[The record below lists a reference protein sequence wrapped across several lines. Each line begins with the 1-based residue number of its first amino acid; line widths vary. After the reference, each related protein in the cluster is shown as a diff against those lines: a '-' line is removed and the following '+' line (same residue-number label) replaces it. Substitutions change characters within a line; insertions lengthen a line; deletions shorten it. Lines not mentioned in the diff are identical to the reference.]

1 MVGHSN
7 GGDISMYFA
16 KRYPEMIKKVVT
28 LDNLRVPFV
37 TDGKFK
43 ILSFRSQDPVFKA
56 DPGVVP
62 DDEICAK
69 AGITVVRTG
78 YQHTDMSDRGPDE
91 VKSRIGG
98 LLEKFLDDNDDET
111 DVANTDAPKPAA
123 EPGTLSAAVNNLTAD
138 AAHPPK

>member
-1 MVGHSN
+1 
-7 GGDISMYFA
+7 
-16 KRYPEMIKKVVT
+16 
-28 LDNLRVPFV
+28 
-37 TDGKFK
+37 
-43 ILSFRSQDPVFKA
+43 
-56 DPGVVP
+56 
-62 DDEICAK
+62 
-69 AGITVVRTG
+69 
-78 YQHTDMSDRGPDE
+78 MSDRGPDE